1 MFMMENAAQ
10 VIEFICSGDF
20 PLADGFTAFEKP
32 WTESPYYWSYRNQWP
47 GMNYR
52 IEIEPAEEF
61 VQVRFF
67 VEQDLLDNIWKEFA
81 AKLADSPVLAEIAP
95 GVIVD
100 KSAVTLPYPV
110 AKDDVIRIYQTLCPI
125 AVELRKLRGL

>member
-1 MFMMENAAQ
+1 MIENKNQ
-10 VIEFICSGDF
+10 CIEFITGGDF
-20 PLADGFTAFEKP
+20 PLADGFTAWEKP
-32 WTESPYYWSYRNQWP
+32 WTESPYFWSYRNQWP

-67 VEQDLLDNIWKEFA
+67 VEQDLLDTIWKQFA
-81 AKLADSPVLAEIAP
+81 AQLADSPVLTEIAP

-100 KSAVTLPYPV
+100 KAAAILPYPV
-110 AKDDVIRIYQTLCPI
+110 AEADVIAQYQKLYPI

>member
-1 MFMMENAAQ
+1 MIENNIQCA
-10 VIEFICSGDF
+10 EFICSGDF

-52 IEIEPAEEF
+52 IEIEPSEEF
-61 VQVRFF
+61 VQVRFY

-81 AKLADSPVLAEIAP
+81 GKVADSSDLAIIAP

-100 KSAVTLPYPV
+100 KSAETLPYPV
-110 AKDDVIRIYQTLCPI
+110 AEDDVIRIYQKLCPI

>member
-1 MFMMENAAQ
+1 MIGNKNQ
-10 VIEFICSGDF
+10 CIEFITGGDF
-20 PLADGFTAFEKP
+20 PLADGFTALEKP
-32 WTESPYYWSYRNQWP
+32 WTESPYFWSYRNQWP

-67 VEQDLLDNIWKEFA
+67 VEQDLLDIIWKQFA
-81 AKLADSPVLAEIAP
+81 AQLADSPVLTEIAP

-100 KSAVTLPYPV
+100 KAAATLPYPV
-110 AKDDVIRIYQTLCPI
+110 AEADLIAQYQKLCPI